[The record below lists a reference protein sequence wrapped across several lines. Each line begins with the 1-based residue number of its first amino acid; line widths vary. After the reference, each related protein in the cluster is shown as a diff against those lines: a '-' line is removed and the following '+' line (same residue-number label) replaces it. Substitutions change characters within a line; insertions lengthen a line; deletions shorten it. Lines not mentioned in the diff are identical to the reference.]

1 VSPGLLGNES
11 ERYQRRTGGSGAPLV
26 ILPAPDGHPH
36 VVQAWTLVPV
46 PLAVTGEFGREE
58 SGQVR
63 RTAAAMAAGV
73 LVFLAGCSGNDAA
86 VGGQGA
92 AADAP
97 PPEIALAPAD
107 GSADVSPLVPL
118 EITVTDGELADVG
131 VVDGDGAEVTGEVA
145 EASDGTDTQVWTPEK
160 PLAYGTSYT
169 LTATATNAADDEA
182 TASTTFTT
190 VDPETLSTP
199 SIGPLDG
206 MVVGVGMPIRVY
218 FDDPVVDKAAVES
231 HLKVTSSNPTD
242 GVWSWL
248 NDAEVHFRPSTYW
261 PPNTEVTLDASLY
274 GVDFGEGIWGEKN
287 RTVSFSIGAK
297 HVSIADAGTHTMQVF
312 DGDQL
317 VQTFPISAGGP
328 DFPSRNGSH
337 VVTELNR
344 DRVMDS
350 STYGVPVDSPN
361 GYRTPVEYA
370 VRLSNNG
377 EFVHAAPWS
386 VAQQGNTNVSHGCI
400 NMSTER
406 AAWFFNFS
414 RPGDVVEIVNSI
426 GPTLS
431 AADGDI
437 YDWAIPW
444 EEWQAGS
451 ALK

>member
-1 VSPGLLGNES
+1 MI
-11 ERYQRRTGGSGAPLV
+11 GAG
-26 ILPAPDGHPH
+26 A
-36 VVQAWTLVPV
+36 
-46 PLAVTGEFGREE
+46 
-58 SGQVR
+58 
-63 RTAAAMAAGV
+63 
-73 LVFLAGCSGNDAA
+73 LVFLTGCGGDDGGSKNVAVEAPDAHVSLA
-86 VGGQGA
+86 V
-92 AADAP
+92 
-97 PPEIALAPAD
+97 AD
-107 GSADVSPLVPL
+107 GSADVSPVVPL
-118 EITVTDGELADVG
+118 EVTVTDGEVGDVTL
-131 VVDGDGAEVTGEVA
+131 VDGAGAPVPGTITAGDGADSA
-145 EASDGTDTQVWTPEK
+145 VWTPET
-160 PLAYGTSYT
+160 PLAYGTRYT
-169 LTATATNAADDEA
+169 LTASAVNEDAEEV
-182 TASTTFTT
+182 TASSAFTT
-190 VDPETLSTP
+190 VTPGTLSTP

-206 MVVGVGMPIRVY
+206 QTVGVGMPIRVY
-218 FDDPVVDKAAVES
+218 FDDPVADKAAVES
-231 HLKVTSSNPTD
+231 HLQVTSSTPTD

-261 PPNTEVTLDASLY
+261 PADTEVTLDANLY
-274 GVDFGEGIWGEKN
+274 GVHFGEGVWGEKN
-287 RTVSFSIGAK
+287 RSVSFSIGAR
-297 HVSIADAGTHTMQVF
+297 HVSIADAATHMMQVY

-317 VQTFPISAGGP
+317 VQTYPMSAGGP
-328 DFPSRNGSH
+328 DFPSRNGAH

-400 NMSTER
+400 NLSTER
-406 AAWFFNFS
+406 AAWFFDFS
-414 RPGDVVEIVNSI
+414 QPGDVVEIKNSI

>member
-1 VSPGLLGNES
+1 VL
-11 ERYQRRTGGSGAPLV
+11 
-26 ILPAPDGHPH
+26 
-36 VVQAWTLVPV
+36 
-46 PLAVTGEFGREE
+46 
-58 SGQVR
+58 
-63 RTAAAMAAGV
+63 
-73 LVFLAGCSGNDAA
+73 LVFLAGCSGDEPGGSTKEPAA
-86 VGGQGA
+86 EA
-92 AADAP
+92 AAP
-97 PPEIALAPAD
+97 PQVELAVTD
-107 GSADVSPLVPL
+107 GAADVSPVVPL
-118 EITVTDGELADVG
+118 EISVTDGELAEAS
-131 VVDGDGAEVTGEVA
+131 VVDGDGAEVPGSVSESA
-145 EASDGTDTQVWTPEK
+145 DNPDAQVFVPEN
-160 PLAYGTSYT
+160 PLEYGATYT
-169 LTATATNAADDEA
+169 LTASATNADDAGAEA
-182 TASTTFTT
+182 TATFTT

-218 FDDPVVDKAAVES
+218 FDEPVADKAAVES
-231 HLKVTSSNPTD
+231 HLLVTSSNPTD

-248 NDAEVHFRPSTYW
+248 NDAEVHFRPSAYW
-261 PPNTEVTLDASLY
+261 PANTEVTLDANLY
-274 GVDFGEGIWGEKN
+274 GIDFGEGIWGEKN
-287 RTVSFSIGAK
+287 RSVSFTVGAR
-297 HVSIADAGTHTMQVF
+297 HVSIADAGTHVMDVY

-328 DFPSRNGSH
+328 DFPSRNGAH

-344 DRVMDS
+344 DRIMDS

-361 GYRTPVEYA
+361 GYRTPVEFA

-386 VAQQGNTNVSHGCI
+386 VAQQGRENVSHGCI

-414 RPGDVVEIVNSI
+414 QPGDVVEIKNSI

-444 EEWQAGS
+444 EQWQAGS

>member
-1 VSPGLLGNES
+1 
-11 ERYQRRTGGSGAPLV
+11 
-26 ILPAPDGHPH
+26 
-36 VVQAWTLVPV
+36 
-46 PLAVTGEFGREE
+46 
-58 SGQVR
+58 
-63 RTAAAMAAGV
+63 M
-73 LVFLAGCSGNDAA
+73 LVFLAGCSGDDAGGGSKEPADAA
-86 VGGQGA
+86 
-92 AADAP
+92 AP
-97 PPEIALAPAD
+97 AQVALAVAD
-107 GSADVSPLVPL
+107 GSADVSPVAPL
-118 EITVTDGELADVG
+118 EISVTDGELAEAS
-131 VVDGDGAEVTGEVA
+131 VVDGNGTEVPGSLAESVENP
-145 EASDGTDTQVWTPEK
+145 EAQVFVPET

-169 LTATATNAADDEA
+169 LSATATNADDEEA
-182 TASTTFTT
+182 TASSTFTT
-190 VDPETLSTP
+190 VSPETLSTP

-206 MVVGVGMPIRVY
+206 IVVGVGMPIRVY
-218 FDDPVVDKAAVES
+218 FDDPVADKAAVES
-231 HLKVTSSNPTD
+231 HLLVTSSNPTD
-242 GVWSWL
+242 GAWSWL

-261 PPNTEVTLDASLY
+261 PPNTEVTLDANLY
-274 GVDFGEGIWGEKN
+274 GIDFGEGVWGEKN
-287 RTVSFSIGAK
+287 RSVSFTIGAK
-297 HVSIADAGTHTMQVF
+297 HVSVADAGTHVMEVY

-328 DFPSRNGSH
+328 DFPSRNGAH

-386 VAQQGNTNVSHGCI
+386 VAQQGRENVSHGCI
-400 NMSTER
+400 NMSTEN
-406 AAWFFNFS
+406 AAWFFTFTQ
-414 RPGDVVEIVNSI
+414 PGDVVEINNSI

-444 EEWQAGS
+444 DEWQAGS

>member
-1 VSPGLLGNES
+1 
-11 ERYQRRTGGSGAPLV
+11 
-26 ILPAPDGHPH
+26 
-36 VVQAWTLVPV
+36 
-46 PLAVTGEFGREE
+46 
-58 SGQVR
+58 VR
-63 RTAAAMAAGV
+63 RTVTVIAAGA
-73 LVFLAGCSGNDAA
+73 LLFLSGCSGDDA
-86 VGGQGA
+86 GGGEQSGA
-92 AADAP
+92 IAP
-97 PPEIALAPAD
+97 PAEIALALAD
-107 GSADVSPLVPL
+107 GSADVSPVVPL
-118 EITVTDGELADVG
+118 EFTVTDGELADVAM
-131 VVDGDGAEVTGEVA
+131 VDGDGDEVAGEVA
-145 EASDGTDTQVWTPEK
+145 EVAEDPGTQVWTPEA

-169 LTATATNAADDEA
+169 LTATATNVDDEET

-199 SIGPLDG
+199 SIGPLG
-206 MVVGVGMPIRVY
+206 GQVVGVGMPIRVY
-218 FDDPVVDKAAVES
+218 FDDPVADKAAVES
-231 HLKVTSSNPTD
+231 RLLVTSSNPTD
-242 GVWSWL
+242 GAWSWL
-248 NDAEVHFRPSTYW
+248 NDAEVHFRPSAYW
-261 PPNTEVTLDASLY
+261 PPNTEVTLDANLY
-274 GVDFGEGIWGEKN
+274 GIDFGEGVWGEKN

-297 HVSIADAGTHTMQVF
+297 HVSIADAGTHTMQVY

-317 VQTFPISAGGP
+317 VQTYPISAGGL
-328 DFPSRNGSH
+328 DFPSRNGAH

-386 VAQQGNTNVSHGCI
+386 VAQQGVENVSHGCI

-406 AAWFFNFS
+406 AAWFFHFS
-414 RPGDVVEIVNSI
+414 QPGDVVEIVNSI
-426 GPTLS
+426 GPSLS

-444 EEWQAGS
+444 EQWQAGS

>member
-1 VSPGLLGNES
+1 M
-11 ERYQRRTGGSGAPLV
+11 
-26 ILPAPDGHPH
+26 I
-36 VVQAWTLVPV
+36 
-46 PLAVTGEFGREE
+46 
-58 SGQVR
+58 
-63 RTAAAMAAGV
+63 AAGA
-73 LVFLAGCSGNDAA
+73 LVFLAGCSGD
-86 VGGQGA
+86 
-92 AADAP
+92 DAP
-97 PPEIALAPAD
+97 GGAGEQTAAEAKPAQVSLALAD
-107 GSADVSPLVPL
+107 GAADVSPVTPL
-118 EITVTDGELADVG
+118 EIAVTDGELAEVTL
-131 VVDGDGAEVTGEVA
+131 VDGAGAAVPGAVA
-145 EASDGTDTQVWTPEK
+145 PPAEESASAVWTPET

-169 LTATATNAADDEA
+169 LTATAENADDVETTA
-182 TASTTFTT
+182 TSTFTT
-190 VDPETLSTP
+190 VAPAAVSTP

-206 MVVGVGMPIRVY
+206 TTVGVGMPIRVF
-218 FDDPVVDKAAVES
+218 FDDPVADKAAVES
-231 HLKVTSSNPTD
+231 NLVVTSSNPTD

-248 NDAEVHFRPSTYW
+248 NDSEVHFRPSQYW
-261 PPNTEVTLDASLY
+261 PAHTDVTLDANLY
-274 GVDFGEGIWGEKN
+274 GVNFGEGVWGEKD
-287 RTVSFSIGAK
+287 RSVSFTVGAR
-297 HVSIADAGTHTMQVF
+297 HVSVADAGTHTMQVY

-328 DFPSRNGSH
+328 EFPSRNGPH

-361 GYRTPVEYA
+361 GYRTPVEFA

-400 NMSTER
+400 NLSTDR

-414 RPGDVVEIVNSI
+414 QPGDVVEIKNSI
-426 GPTLS
+426 GPALS

-444 EEWQAGS
+444 EQWQAGS